1 MGKTAVITGI
11 TGQDGF
17 YLTSL
22 LLSKGYVVVGLVR
35 RTSMPTDQRISQIKH
50 QNLFLVEG
58 DVTDIMSIYRIIK
71 DYQPDEFYHLA
82 AQSHVGESFKT
93 PISTLEINGIGTLNC
108 LEAIRNIKIDT
119 KFYFAGSSEMFGN
132 HLGDAYNEVR
142 NIVVPLDEMS
152 PMTARSPYGASKI
165 YGYHITKNYREAYGM
180 FAAVGILFNHSSPI
194 RGEAFVSRKITMGVA
209 DIMAGRSQEVRLGN
223 LDASRDWFFAG
234 DAVRAM
240 YQILQQ
246 DIPEDFVIA
255 MGQDYSIR
263 HFLDIA
269 FGYVEL
275 EWKNFVTIDERFFRP
290 SELYTLIGDA
300 DKAKRILKW
309 KPTVTFDTMVEM
321 MVRYDMADQNNK
333 RKLIGDELLKGEN
346 NGQ

>member
-11 TGQDGF
+11 TGMDGF

-22 LLSKGYVVVGLVR
+22 LLNKGYVVVGLVR
-35 RTSMPTDQRISQIKH
+35 RTSIPTDQRISQIKH

-58 DVTDIMSIYRIIK
+58 DVTDIMSVYRIVK

-82 AQSHVGESFKT
+82 AQSHVWESFKT
-93 PISTLEINGIGTLNC
+93 PISTLEINGMGTLNC
-108 LEAIRNIKIDT
+108 LEAIRNIKPDT

-132 HLGDAYNEVR
+132 YLGDEYSEDR
-142 NIVVPLDEMS
+142 HIIIPLDERS

-180 FAAVGILFNHSSPI
+180 FAAAGILFNHSSPI
-194 RGEAFVSRKITMGVA
+194 RGETFVSRKITMGVA
-209 DIMAGRSQEVRLGN
+209 DIMAGKTDKLVLGN

-234 DAVRAM
+234 DAVKAM

-246 DIPEDFVIA
+246 DVPDDFVIA

-275 EWKNFVTIDERFFRP
+275 DWKEYVTIDQKFFRP
-290 SELYTLIGDA
+290 SELYTLVGDA
-300 DKAKRILKW
+300 DKARKMLGW
-309 KPTVTFDTMVEM
+309 KPTVAFDTMVEM
-321 MVRYDMADQNNK
+321 MVRYDMAEPDNK

>member
-1 MGKTAVITGI
+1 MTKTAIISGAS
-11 TGQDGF
+11 GMDGF

-22 LLSKGYVVVGLVR
+22 LLHKGYVVVGIIR
-35 RTSMPTDQRISQIKH
+35 RTSNPSNHRLQFLNH

-58 DVTDIMSIYRIIK
+58 DVTDITSLYRIIK

-82 AQSHVGESFKT
+82 AQSHVLESFKT

-108 LEAIRNIKIDT
+108 LEAIRNVKPDT

-132 HLGDAYNEVR
+132 HLSDEYSEDR
-142 NIVVPLDEMS
+142 NIIVPLDEQS

-180 FAAVGILFNHSSPI
+180 FAAAGILFNHSSPI
-194 RGEAFVSRKITMGVA
+194 RGETFVSRKITMGVA
-209 DIMAGRSQEVRLGN
+209 DIVAGKTDKLALGN

-234 DAVRAM
+234 DAVKAM
-240 YQILQQ
+240 YEILQQ
-246 DIPEDFVIA
+246 DVPDDFVIA

-275 EWKNFVTIDERFFRP
+275 DWKKYVTIDQKFFRP
-290 SELYTLIGDA
+290 SELYTLVGDA
-300 DKAKRILKW
+300 DKAHQVLGW

-321 MVRYDMADQNNK
+321 MVRYDMAEPDKK
-333 RKLIGDELLKGEN
+333 RKMIGDELLKGES
-346 NGQ
+346 NG

>member
-35 RTSMPTDQRISQIKH
+35 HTSMPTDQRISQIKH

-58 DVTDIMSIYRIIK
+58 DLTDVMSIYRIIK
-71 DYQPDEFYHLA
+71 DYQPDEFYHLG
-82 AQSHVGESFKT
+82 AQSHVGESFKI

-108 LEAIRNIKIDT
+108 LEAIRNVKPDT

-132 HLGDAYNEVR
+132 HLSDEYSEDR
-142 NIVVPLDEMS
+142 NIIVPLDEQS

-180 FAAVGILFNHSSPI
+180 FAAAGILFNHSSPI
-194 RGEAFVSRKITMGVA
+194 RGETFVSRKITMGVA
-209 DIMAGRSQEVRLGN
+209 DIMAGRIDKLALGN

-234 DAVRAM
+234 DAAKAM
-240 YQILQQ
+240 YKILQQ
-246 DIPEDFVIA
+246 AVPRDFVIA

-269 FGYVEL
+269 FGYVNL
-275 EWKNFVTIDERFFRP
+275 DWKKFVIIDQKFFRP
-290 SELYTLIGDA
+290 SELHTLVGNA
-300 DKAKRILKW
+300 GKAYWMLGW
-309 KPTVTFDTMVEM
+309 KPTVAFDTMVEM
-321 MVRYDMADQNNK
+321 MVRYDMADPDDK
-333 RKLIGDELLKGEN
+333 RKLIGDELLQGEQ
-346 NGQ
+346 NG

>member
-1 MGKTAVITGI
+1 MKTKTAVITGI

-58 DVTDIMSIYRIIK
+58 DLTDIMSIYRIVK
-71 DYQPDEFYHLA
+71 DYQPDEFYHLG

-108 LEAIRNIKIDT
+108 LEAIRNVKPDT

-132 HLGDAYNEVR
+132 HLSDEYSENR
-142 NIVVPLDEMS
+142 NIIVPLDEKS

-180 FAAVGILFNHSSPI
+180 FAAAGILFNHSSPI
-194 RGEAFVSRKITMGVA
+194 RGETFVSRKITMGVA
-209 DIMAGRSQEVRLGN
+209 DIMDGKTDKLALGN

-240 YQILQQ
+240 YEILQQ
-246 DIPEDFVIA
+246 DVPDDFVIA

-275 EWKNFVTIDERFFRP
+275 DWKKYVTIDQKFFRP
-290 SELYTLIGDA
+290 SELYTLVGDA
-300 DKAKRILKW
+300 DKAHRILGW
-309 KPTVTFDTMVEM
+309 KPTISFDTMVEM
-321 MVRYDMADQNNK
+321 MVRYDMAAPDDK
-333 RKLIGDELLKGEN
+333 RKLIGDELLKGEQ
-346 NGQ
+346 NG